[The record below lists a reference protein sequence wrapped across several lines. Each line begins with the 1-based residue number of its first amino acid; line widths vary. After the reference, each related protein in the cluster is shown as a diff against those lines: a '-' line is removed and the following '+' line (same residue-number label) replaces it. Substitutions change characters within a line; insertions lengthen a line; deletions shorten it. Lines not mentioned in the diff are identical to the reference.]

1 MVSGGLEQQ
10 CRIRTDATGS
20 SGVDGRVDNK
30 DGSVEG
36 AGDGGR
42 FSGEGA
48 RMDELRDGV
57 ETSVIED
64 GVLDNGVGDRS
75 EETGVGEGTLGGSEG
90 VTDEDRDVG
99 IVSRGADEISL
110 TGVTRETSPDVT
122 TVVGLR
128 KDVSNEV
135 SSPSGI
141 ATL

>member
-64 GVLDNGVGDRS
+64 GVLDRYASIAHGCVRSAFVVDTNGSNNNTYPRIPDRQP
-75 EETGVGEGTLGGSEG
+75 
-90 VTDEDRDVG
+90 
-99 IVSRGADEISL
+99 
-110 TGVTRETSPDVT
+110 TRRRRAE
-122 TVVGLR
+122 
-128 KDVSNEV
+128 
-135 SSPSGI
+135 
-141 ATL
+141 